1 LPRYSR
7 QKSDLGIY
15 HIIVR
20 GVDRMNIFLDKNDN
34 SKFLDTLRRFK
45 EADNYEIY
53 AYCLMSNHVH
63 LLMKEAGDSIQ
74 RFMKRV
80 GVSYV
85 YYFNKKYDRV
95 GHLFQDRYRSEVID
109 SEQYLLACARYI
121 HNNPVTAGL
130 VEYPEDYYWSSY
142 SYYLGASNHGD
153 FLNIDFLLHLFS
165 SDRGD
170 AVLKLREFT
179 EMGNDDC
186 FMECEN
192 ISIESAKE
200 KDKVEKI
207 ITEILKEHNISLEEL
222 RKTKD
227 KSYRNR
233 ILKELKRVSQFSVRE
248 LSLVLGIS
256 KDIIFRA

>member
-1 LPRYSR
+1 MPRYSR

-45 EADNYEIY
+45 EADNCEIY

-95 GHLFQDRYRSEVID
+95 GHLFQDRYRSEAID

-121 HNNPVTAGL
+121 HNNPVAAGL
-130 VEYPEDYYWSSY
+130 VEYPEDYDWSSY
-142 SYYLGASNHGD
+142 SYYLGSSNHSD
-153 FLNIDFLLHLFS
+153 LLNKDFLLDLFS
-165 SDRGD
+165 DDRDD
-170 AVLKLREFT
+170 AVLKLKEFT

-192 ISIESAKE
+192 NVDSTKE
-200 KDKVEKI
+200 KVEAEKI
-207 ITEILKEHNISLEEL
+207 ITGILKKHNITLEEL

-233 ILKELKRVSQFSVRE
+233 ILNELKRVSRFSVRE